1 MIPKHEA
8 NKQAR
13 HPLEQKRL
21 RARSDILE
29 RAFEDFQRMIL
40 NELDDEEREGDDD
53 DAEDLF

>member
-29 RAFEDFQRMIL
+29 RPFEDFQHMIL
-40 NELDDEEREGDDD
+40 DQLDDEEREGDDD
-53 DAEDLF
+53 DAED